1 MRSRSRRPPV
11 CIGGG
16 AGRPADASRLRR
28 HGGKRTP
35 LRFLFSFFLAGMMAA
50 LGPSPVAAQGLGL
63 GASVHAGTLGLGAQI
78 SAPLFG
84 SPLRLRAGFGYQPMD
99 IEVRLSDVTYGID
112 LPSPS
117 LTALLDWHPGDG
129 SFRVSGG
136 AVHYSSG
143 LELSATP
150 TASVQ
155 IGTQA
160 YEPAE
165 IGSLVGGLATS
176 ESGPYA
182 GIGWGHGGGRRL
194 GLSLDLG
201 VVYHGVPEVTLRATG
216 PIADA
221 PAFRSQLE
229 LEIDEVSDLV
239 SIARVYPVLNLG
251 IVVGL

>member
-1 MRSRSRRPPV
+1 MRV
-11 CIGGG
+11 LAC
-16 AGRPADASRLRR
+16 
-28 HGGKRTP
+28 
-35 LRFLFSFFLAGMMAA
+35 FLLAGATA
-50 LGPSPVAAQGLGL
+50 LGPRPAAGQGFGL
-63 GASVHAGTLGLGAQI
+63 GASVHAGSLGLGARM
-78 SAPLFG
+78 STALFG
-84 SPLRLRAGFGYQPMD
+84 SPLRLRAGFDYQPMD
-99 IEVRLSDVTYGID
+99 IEVSLSDVTYAID

-117 LTALLDWHPGDG
+117 LTALLDWHPGGG

-136 AVHYSSG
+136 AVHFSSS

-150 TASVQ
+150 TASVE
-155 IGTQA
+155 IGNQA

-182 GIGWGHGGGRRL
+182 GIGWGHRSGRRL

-216 PIADA
+216 PIADV

-229 LEIDEVSDLV
+229 LEIDEISDVV

-251 IVVGL
+251 IAVGL

>member
-1 MRSRSRRPPV
+1 MRILVRV
-11 CIGGG
+11 
-16 AGRPADASRLRR
+16 L
-28 HGGKRTP
+28 
-35 LRFLFSFFLAGMMAA
+35 LVGMTAA
-50 LGPSPVAAQGLGL
+50 LGSRPAAGQGFGL
-63 GASVHAGTLGLGAQI
+63 DASVHAGSLGLGARV
-78 SAPLFG
+78 SMALFG
-84 SPLRLRAGFGYQPMD
+84 SPLRLRAGFDYQPMD
-99 IEVRLSDVTYGID
+99 IEVSLSDVKYAID

-117 LTALLDWHPGDG
+117 LTALLDWHPGGG

-136 AVHYSSG
+136 AVHFSSS

-150 TASVQ
+150 SASVE
-155 IGTQA
+155 IGDQA

-176 ESGPYA
+176 ELGPYA
-182 GIGWGHGGGRRL
+182 GIGWGHRSGRRL

-201 VVYHGVPEVTLRATG
+201 MVYHGVPEVTLRATG
-216 PIADA
+216 PIADV

-251 IVVGL
+251 IAVGL

>member
-1 MRSRSRRPPV
+1 MHILI
-11 CIGGG
+11 C
-16 AGRPADASRLRR
+16 
-28 HGGKRTP
+28 
-35 LRFLFSFFLAGMMAA
+35 FLLAGMTAA
-50 LGPSPVAAQGLGL
+50 LGPRPVEAQGLGL
-63 GASVHAGTLGLGAQI
+63 GASVHAGSLGLGARM
-78 SAPLFG
+78 SMALFG
-84 SPLRLRAGFGYQPMD
+84 SPLRLRAGFDYQPME
-99 IEVRLSDVTYGID
+99 IEISLSDVTYALD

-117 LTALLDWHPGDG
+117 LTALLDWHPGGG

-136 AVHYSSG
+136 AVHFSSS
-143 LELSATP
+143 LVLSATP
-150 TASVQ
+150 SASVE
-155 IGTQA
+155 IGGQA

-182 GIGWGHGGGRRL
+182 GIGWGHRSGRRL

-216 PIADA
+216 PIAEV
-221 PAFRSQLE
+221 PAFQSQLE

-251 IVVGL
+251 IAVGL

>member
-1 MRSRSRRPPV
+1 MRGRSGRPPV
-11 CIGGG
+11 CIGAG
-16 AGRPADASRLRR
+16 AGRPADASRFRR
-28 HGGKRTP
+28 HGGGRPP
-35 LRFLFSFFLAGMMAA
+35 LRFLLWFLLAGLTASP
-50 LGPSPVAAQGLGL
+50 GPSPVAAQGLGL
-63 GASVHAGTLGLGAQI
+63 GASVHAGTLGLGGQI

-84 SPLRLRAGFGYQPMD
+84 SPLRLRAGFDYQPVD

-117 LTALLDWHPGDG
+117 LTALLDWHPAGG
-129 SFRVSGG
+129 TFRVSGG
-136 AVHYSSG
+136 AVRYSSS

-150 TASVQ
+150 SASVE
-155 IGTQA
+155 IGTQT

-176 ESGPYA
+176 DSGPYA
-182 GIGWGHGGGRRL
+182 GIGWGHGGGRRF

-216 PIADA
+216 PIADV
-221 PAFRSQLE
+221 PAFQSQLE

-239 SIARVYPVLNLG
+239 SVARVYPVLNIG
-251 IVVGL
+251 IAVGL